1 MASGSN
7 DLAPVIRQAL
17 QDNNPLL
24 LRRAGLELLEYVA
37 PEQRWALAH
46 EHLRDPIRSFRILT
60 VAALAPVAGQNLTVD
75 DIESFEQASN
85 EYLTSLQWNAD
96 DPAAQVNLGNF
107 YSARNKPILAE
118 QAYRA
123 ALDLDPEWLPAYI
136 NLVDHLRVNNRDSEG
151 EAVLQQGLQKLPNSA
166 ALHHSLGLLA
176 IRQKQ
181 LPQALASLKQ
191 AVMLEL
197 EDSRFSIV
205 YAALLINLGL
215 QDEARIIL
223 KAALDVSPD
232 NTDLHA
238 LNTEFGD

>member
-1 MASGSN
+1 LFFKIQISQRSHA
-7 DLAPVIRQAL
+7 LARLRSWLGAEDPTHAIQQAL
-17 QDNNPLL
+17 QDGNPL
-24 LRRAGLELLEYVA
+24 LRRAGLELLEQVE

-46 EHLRDPIRSFRILT
+46 EHLKDPVRSLRILSA
-60 VAALAPVAGQNLTVD
+60 AALAPVAGQNLTSD
-75 DIESFEQASN
+75 DIKSFDLASS

-107 YSARNKPILAE
+107 YSARNQPILAE

-123 ALDLDPEWLPAYI
+123 ALDLDPAWLPAYI
-136 NLVDHLRVNNRDSEG
+136 NWADHLRVNNRDREG

-181 LPQALASLKQ
+181 LPQALVSLKQ
-191 AVMLEL
+191 AAMLEP

-205 YAALLINLGL
+205 YAALLINLGR
-215 QDEARIIL
+215 QDEAR
-223 KAALDVSPD
+223 AV
-232 NTDLHA
+232 H
-238 LNTEFGD
+238 